1 CVGEPADCG
10 SAAGE
15 HAKVQKNATKRHT
28 PESKGVETRESHIA
42 RADLQWQDVICE
54 TEHYRHDD
62 EKDHCRAVH
71 GKELIER
78 VGLEK
83 VVVRHDEL
91 EADEQR
97 FGAADYKEDQSG
109 QHVENS
115 DALVINGSE
124 PREAIVCALGRI
136 EDCVPEFRDCGG
148 AVHRSVE
155 RYSLSWFS
163 CSSVKL
169 KSGMS
174 APGLIACGFLI
185 HRCMFAGVF
194 SRIPAPS
201 CLRLPTCV
209 RSGATRKSA
218 PATPRTA
225 WQLMQVDV

>member
-1 CVGEPADCG
+1 M
-10 SAAGE
+10 
-15 HAKVQKNATKRHT
+15 
-28 PESKGVETRESHIA
+28 
-42 RADLQWQDVICE
+42 
-54 TEHYRHDD
+54 
-62 EKDHCRAVH
+62 
-71 GKELIER
+71 
-78 VGLEK
+78 
-83 VVVRHDEL
+83 VVRNCQLQSHEK
-91 EADEQR
+91 R
-97 FGAADYKEDQSG
+97 FDSGDHEKDQSG
-109 QHVENS
+109 QHVENGDS
-115 DALVINGSE
+115 LVINRGK
-124 PREAIVCALGRI
+124 PCEAIVCALGRI
-136 EDCVPEFRDCGG
+136 EDCVPEFRDSGG

-218 PATPRTA
+218 PATPRIA
-225 WQLMQVDV
+225 